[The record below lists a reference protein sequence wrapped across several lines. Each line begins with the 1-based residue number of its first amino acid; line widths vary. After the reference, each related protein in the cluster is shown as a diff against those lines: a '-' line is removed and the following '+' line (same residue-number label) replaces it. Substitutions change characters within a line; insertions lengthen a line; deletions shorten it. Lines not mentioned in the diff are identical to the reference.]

1 MDECDY
7 EGLLQFLYL
16 IPFGVIKMQPA
27 GTVDFINPV
36 AVDMLQTAMPGVSC
50 ENGWNALNHI
60 DSALQQAVVLS
71 GDRPGPICMERRSVL
86 SRDTN
91 HPRYV
96 EISVYR
102 VNALCLMV
110 ILSDNT
116 RLVLEEQSAKAAVRT
131 KNEFVASISH
141 EMRTPLNG
149 VIGITD
155 LLLDTQLDSEQR
167 DHLKIVKSSG
177 QALLGVINDILDY
190 SKMDAGKLRIDAL
203 PFSLREVLNDTMQT
217 LTFNARQKGL
227 ELIQNLEP
235 GFPDTL
241 IGDPARV
248 RQILI
253 NLAGNA
259 IKFTEHGAVTIKVRQ
274 DFLRENF
281 IGLHF
286 SVEDTGIGIPPEKQ
300 SVIFEAFT
308 QADQS
313 TSRRYGGTGLGL
325 SICSRLVAMMSGR
338 IWLESVV
345 GRGSQ
350 FHFTAQFELPR
361 TAVGHDSPELH
372 APSIGAKAGQPP
384 ETSKAPVGLRILL
397 AEDNDV
403 NRLIAVKLLEK
414 RGHAVTTASNGRQAV
429 EAFFADSV
437 DLVLMDINMP
447 EMDGLQA
454 TESIRR
460 KEALSGTHV
469 PIVALTASALDTHR
483 EECLK
488 AGMDDFLTKPIVPK
502 ALDEILSRFRAS
514 RERKSV
520 DT

>member
-1 MDECDY
+1 
-7 EGLLQFLYL
+7 
-16 IPFGVIKMQPA
+16 
-27 GTVDFINPV
+27 
-36 AVDMLQTAMPGVSC
+36 
-50 ENGWNALNHI
+50 
-60 DSALQQAVVLS
+60 
-71 GDRPGPICMERRSVL
+71 MERRCVL
-86 SRDTN
+86 SRDSN
-91 HPRYV
+91 HPRYAG
-96 EISVYR
+96 ISVYR
-102 VNALCLMV
+102 VNVVSLMV
-110 ILSDNT
+110 ILVENT
-116 RLVLEEQSAKAAVRT
+116 KLVLEEQSAKAAVRT
-131 KNEFVASISH
+131 KNEFIASISH

-155 LLLDTQLDSEQR
+155 LLLDTPLDSEQR
-167 DHLKIVKSSG
+167 DQLMIVKSSG
-177 QALLGVINDILDY
+177 KALLGVINDILDF
-190 SKMDAGKLRIDAL
+190 SKMDAGKLRMDAV
-203 PFSLREVLNDTMQT
+203 PFSLREVLNDALQT
-217 LTFNARQKGL
+217 LSFSARQKGL
-227 ELIQNLEP
+227 ELNQNIEP
-235 GFPDTL
+235 GFPDSL

-259 IKFTEHGAVTIKVRQ
+259 IKFTEHGAVKINVGQ
-274 DFLRENF
+274 DFLRENS

-286 SVEDTGIGIPPEKQ
+286 SVEDTGIGIPLEKQ

-325 SICSRLVAMMSGR
+325 SICSRLVGMMSGR
-338 IWLESVV
+338 IWVESVV

-350 FHFTAQFELPR
+350 FHFTAQFEVPR
-361 TAVGHDSPELH
+361 TAVGHDSPEVP
-372 APSIGAKAGQPP
+372 APSIGVEAGQPL
-384 ETSKAPVGLRILL
+384 ETSNASAGLRILL

-414 RGHAVTTASNGRQAV
+414 RGHAVITASNGRQAV
-429 EAFFADSV
+429 EAFVADSV

-454 TESIRR
+454 TEAIRR
-460 KEALSGTHV
+460 KEAFSGTHV
-469 PIVALTASALDTHR
+469 PIVALTASTLDTYT

-488 AGMDDFLTKPIVPK
+488 AGMDDFLTKPILPK

-514 RERKSV
+514 RELKSV